1 MTKTKNRGWVKNAAI
16 IFLTVLLLLTFLSN
30 TIMNRSLPEVA
41 AQYVN
46 SGSVTTRVRGTGT
59 VTANESY
66 EVKLTQ
72 SRKIQS
78 VAVRVGDQVSVGD
91 VLVYLTGEQSDELKI
106 AQSEL
111 ESMELAYQ
119 KALLTATGDDYARE
133 NRDIQNAREA
143 LKEAEEERDS
153 VGGYSEDALNAARTA
168 LNNANSA
175 VTKAQ
180 NDVAT
185 AQVQVDSAQ
194 SILDMTLK
202 PLTYEEAKTNR
213 DAIWLQYGEDYEKL
227 KQEAES
233 KRGTTSLEAYMQY
246 LATIYSEN
254 ADSQVN
260 SENYRKAEAYF
271 KVTEAEKAL
280 TEAQSGNSGGSEEW
294 NNRNNDLIKAKN
306 VLAQRQQALADA
318 EVAQV
323 TAQSTYDALLEKK
336 QGSKAAIEKVKT
348 CQTALEDL
356 IFALQDQQRADGIT
370 SATNALDLS
379 AQKKAIDE
387 KTAEIAELSRN
398 ATGGSVMSEV
408 AGTVAAIG
416 VTAGDTAQ
424 PDTALVTIQVDDR
437 GFSLSFAVTTEQSRK
452 LSVGDTADVTN
463 FYWGGDIN
471 ATITGIRNDPEN
483 PQSSKIVS
491 FAVSGDVEPGSSL
504 TLSVGQKSANYDM
517 IVPNSALRKDNNGDF
532 VLIVVAKSTPLGN
545 RYIAQR
551 ADVKILAEDDT
562 NTAVSGA
569 LSSGDF
575 VITTSTAPIEAGMQV
590 RMAET

>member
-254 ADSQVN
+254 SDSQVN

-280 TEAQSGNSGGSEEW
+280 TEAQSGNTAGSEEW

-306 VLAQRQQALADA
+306 VLAQRKQALADA

-370 SATNALDLS
+370 SATNALDLG

-408 AGTVAAIG
+408 AGTVAAVG

-491 FAVSGDVEPGSSL
+491 FAVSGDVEPGTSL